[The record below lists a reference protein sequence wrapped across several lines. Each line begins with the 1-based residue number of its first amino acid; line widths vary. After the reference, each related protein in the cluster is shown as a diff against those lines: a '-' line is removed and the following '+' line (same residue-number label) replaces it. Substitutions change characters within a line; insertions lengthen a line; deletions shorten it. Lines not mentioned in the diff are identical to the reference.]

1 MPLATAVLAAA
12 PVVLLFAMVVSGRVV
27 PHVASTVVAVT
38 AIGIGVLA
46 FGADATVVAVAL
58 GKGLWLGTW
67 ILAVVWP
74 ALLLYRV
81 ANTCG
86 LDRIGRVF
94 EGLLPRRRELL
105 LLLAWVLPS
114 FLQGVAGFGAP
125 IAVAAP
131 LLVAAGWTPVR
142 AVASALVGYQW
153 SVTFGSMGS
162 SYYMA
167 ALTAQLDA
175 DAQVRFGTLSA
186 VLLAGNLLIA
196 GALVLL
202 MDGGPRALREGGR
215 MLAVTGSA
223 MGIALIV
230 AARAVPAVAS
240 LAAGTVGFAS
250 ILALSALD
258 RRRGGRASGALA
270 GPASATVPAAGP
282 TAGDASASP
291 VPAGAGSALGA
302 VPAPGASVLEVV
314 PVGRSIRLLAPYVI
328 LLLTTLPT
336 FLVPASRAW
345 VRSHW
350 VLAPSFPATETG
362 RGWVNAAVD
371 GFTPLPVLGHPGSF
385 VLVSSLLGVLAYR
398 RFGLWPQGPT
408 SVLRDWLRSL
418 PRSSASIL
426 LLAVLATV
434 MADTGMVSVLARS
447 IADGAGGLYPALAP
461 IVGGV
466 GSFMTG
472 STTTSNALF
481 SRLQADI
488 ALLLEVPPELL
499 LGAQTVGGNIGN
511 ALAPVVVLIGLT
523 TIGRTDLLGAVLRR
537 VLPATAVLFAAVS
550 TAIALLA

>member
-46 FGADATVVAVAL
+46 FGADATVVTVAL

-175 DAQVRFGTLSA
+175 DAQVSFGTLSA
-186 VLLAGNLLIA
+186 VLLTGNLLIA

-215 MLAVTGSA
+215 MLAVTGPA
-223 MGIALIV
+223 MGVALIV

-258 RRRGGRASGALA
+258 RRRAGRTSGALA
-270 GPASATVPAAGP
+270 GSTSATVPAAVP
-282 TAGDASASP
+282 AATDASASP
-291 VPAGAGSALGA
+291 VSP
-302 VPAPGASVLEVV
+302 VLEVV

-362 RGWVNAAVD
+362 LGWVNAAVD

-398 RFGLWPQGPT
+398 RFGLWPEGPT

-488 ALLLEVPPELL
+488 ALLLEVPPEVLL
-499 LGAQTVGGNIGN
+499 AAQTVGGNIGN

-537 VLPATAVLFAAVS
+537 VLPATAVLFAAV
-550 TAIALLA
+550 AAAAALLA